1 MLAEMTAAHRAPVH
15 IWRRTDGRPGKLWQR
30 ECFLNGGGG
39 EAAQKQR
46 RCCVC
51 LGVKGTFT
59 DCTYVW
65 GLRLSQGL
73 WYDSGSLWILE
84 GTWVRKRMNT
94 AQHITTQ
101 HYTTTL
107 DKRMGHDHFKNRK
120 YSLLFINVSCPAGC
134 TSAVT
139 SSFHLFDGLYIYF
152 NRSRAEIVPV
162 LIFQLTNCS
171 LMTLR
176 ALKKPCHTPTPNQS
190 PTHTS
195 LELPAVVLK
204 RA

>member
-15 IWRRTDGRPGKLWQR
+15 IWRRTDGRPGKLWVR

-107 DKRMGHDHFKNRK
+107 DKHTHGPWSFQEQEIFSALHKRELPLWMYFCC
-120 YSLLFINVSCPAGC
+120 YIIISLIWWFIYMYMYV
-134 TSAVT
+134 
-139 SSFHLFDGLYIYF
+139 Y
-152 NRSRAEIVPV
+152 
-162 LIFQLTNCS
+162 
-171 LMTLR
+171 
-176 ALKKPCHTPTPNQS
+176 
-190 PTHTS
+190 THTIYI
-195 LELPAVVLK
+195 LK
-204 RA
+204 GPGLRLFQSWSFSWPTALWWH